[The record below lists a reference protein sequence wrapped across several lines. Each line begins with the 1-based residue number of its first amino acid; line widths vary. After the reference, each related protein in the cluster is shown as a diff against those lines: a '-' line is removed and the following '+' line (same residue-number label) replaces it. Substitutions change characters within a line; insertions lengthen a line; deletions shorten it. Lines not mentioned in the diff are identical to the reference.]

1 MPEIG
6 RHQTPS
12 VSFLGELHVWKF
24 INGSAPEDRVCPLEQ
39 DIAPEREFVNANH
52 KVHGEMI
59 DGKSFLAFPPATN
72 SALRFASKD
81 WLRKIL
87 ARGTGSSRLRIVLTL
102 YFVLCISFFA
112 VRTAHWKQVND
123 PAQLHYLCF
132 LMDHGFAPYRD
143 ILEINMPGTYLVN
156 WSVMHTLGGGS
167 AAWRAF
173 DFGLMGIAGAA
184 MIVIALPYDWLAGF
198 LAATLFILY
207 HGRDG
212 AGQEGQRDLIIAVLL
227 LCAYAFLFYAF
238 RSCRKWPMLAF
249 GLCGGIAATI
259 KPMPLP
265 FMLLLLLPAA
275 IRWKRMGEPVLRP
288 LFYALLGLMAPVA
301 MVGAFLISH
310 HSLSS
315 FWYLLDVELPFY
327 QGLGRVPWPMLL
339 SLTATASV
347 KTIALIALAIGVMK
361 RDWWNWE
368 GKLLVGGILFGITSY
383 LAQGKAFPYH
393 RYPMLAFLFL
403 WAGLQMIPALRARR
417 IVRILAVAGVG
428 FAAILAP
435 IYVNRSIHKVW
446 DPKFSDS
453 VAADLNQLG
462 GGALSGRVQCID
474 MPADC
479 DATLYRMRLVQSTGL
494 FYDYLIFGS
503 SRQRVIRDVR
513 GTFWRQFQRNTPQVV
528 VVGTGLYPYGRGYSK
543 LASWPRFQQEL
554 ANHYVLYV
562 DRSFPPA
569 ESGARAYRIY
579 VEKEVPQITASLRS
593 PTSHP

>member
-1 MPEIG
+1 
-6 RHQTPS
+6 
-12 VSFLGELHVWKF
+12 
-24 INGSAPEDRVCPLEQ
+24 
-39 DIAPEREFVNANH
+39 
-52 KVHGEMI
+52 MI
-59 DGKSFLAFPPATN
+59 DGKSFLAFPPAKN
-72 SALRFASKD
+72 SAVRFASKD

-87 ARGTGSSRLRIVLTL
+87 AWRPRSSRLRIVLAL
-102 YFVLCISFFA
+102 YFSLCIGFFA

-143 ILEINMPGTYLVN
+143 LLEINMPGIYLVN

-167 AAWRAF
+167 GAWRAF
-173 DFGLMGIAGAA
+173 DFALLGIASGA
-184 MIVIALPYDWLAGF
+184 MIVIARPYDWLAGF
-198 LAATLFILY
+198 LGATLFILY
-207 HGRDG
+207 HARDG
-212 AGQEGQRDLIIAVLL
+212 AGQEGQREFIIAVLL
-227 LCAYAFLFYAF
+227 LCAYAFLFDAF
-238 RSCRKWPMLAF
+238 RSRRTWPMFAF
-249 GLCGGIAATI
+249 GLCGGMAATI

-265 FMLLLLLPAA
+265 FMLVVLLLAA
-275 IRWKRMGEPVLRP
+275 IKWKRLSEPVLR
-288 LFYALLGLMAPVA
+288 LLLYALLGLMAPLA

-310 HSLSS
+310 HSLDS
-315 FWYLLDVELPFY
+315 FWYLLRVELPFY
-327 QGLGRVPWPMLL
+327 QGLGRVSLPMLL
-339 SLTATASV
+339 SLIATASV
-347 KTIALIALAIGVMK
+347 KTVALIALAIAVMK

-368 GKLLVGGILFGITSY
+368 GKLLVAGIMFGVASY

-417 IVRILAVAGVG
+417 TVRTLAAAGVG
-428 FAAILAP
+428 FVAILAP
-435 IYVNRSIHKVW
+435 IYVSRSVHKVW

-453 VAADLNQLG
+453 LAADLNQLG

-513 GTFWRQFQRNTPQVV
+513 ATFWHQFKRRTPQVI

-543 LASWPRFQQEL
+543 LASWPLFQKEL
-554 ANHYVLYV
+554 ASHYALYE
-562 DRSFPPA
+562 DRSFPSA

-579 VEKEVPQITASLRS
+579 VEKGRPQITASLRY

>member
-1 MPEIG
+1 MSVRA
-6 RHQTPS
+6 RHRS
-12 VSFLGELHVWKF
+12 ES
-24 INGSAPEDRVCPLEQ
+24 
-39 DIAPEREFVNANH
+39 NANH
-52 KVHGEMI
+52 KVLGEMI
-59 DGKSFLAFPPATN
+59 DGKSFLAFPPANN
-72 SALRFASKD
+72 SAVPSASKD
-81 WLRKIL
+81 WLPRIL
-87 ARGTGSSRLRIVLTL
+87 TWGTSPRLRFLLTL
-102 YFVLCISFFA
+102 YFLLCIGFFA

-143 ILEINMPGTYLVN
+143 LLEINMPGTYLVT

-167 AAWRAF
+167 GAWRAF
-173 DFGLMGIAGAA
+173 DFGLLGMAVAA
-184 MIVIALPYDWLAGF
+184 MIVIAWPYDWLAGF
-198 LAATLFILY
+198 FAATLFILW

-212 AGQEGQRDLIIAVLL
+212 AGQEGQRDFIIAVLL
-227 LCAYAFLFYAF
+227 LSAYAFLFYAF
-238 RSCRKWPMLAF
+238 RHRRSWPMFAF

-265 FMLLLLLPAA
+265 FMLLLLLLAV
-275 IRWKRMGEPVLRP
+275 IKWKRMGEPLLRP
-288 LFYALLGLMAPVA
+288 VLYALLGLVVPLAIVA
-301 MVGAFLISH
+301 AFLISH
-310 HSLSS
+310 HSLGS
-315 FWYLLDVELPFY
+315 FWYLLHVEMPFY
-327 QGLGRVPWPMLL
+327 QSLGRVSWSKLL
-339 SLTATASV
+339 SLIATGSI
-347 KTIALIALAIGVMK
+347 KTIALIAIAIAVMK

-368 GKLLVGGILFGITSY
+368 GKMLITGILFGVASY

-417 IVRILAVAGVG
+417 MVRTLAAAGVG

-435 IYVNRSIHKVW
+435 IYVSHAVHKVW

-453 VAADLNQLG
+453 LAADLNRLG

-479 DATLYRMRLVQSTGL
+479 DATLYGMRLVQSTGL

-503 SRQRVIRDVR
+503 SQQRVIRDAR
-513 GTFWRQFQRNTPQVV
+513 GTFWQQFQKNTPQVV
-528 VVGTGLYPYGRGYSK
+528 VVGTGLYPNGGGYGK
-543 LASWPRFQQEL
+543 LASWPLFQQEL
-554 ANHYVLYV
+554 ANHYVLFD

-579 VEKEVPQITASLRS
+579 VEKNSPQITASLRS
-593 PTSHP
+593 PASRP

>member
-1 MPEIG
+1 MRI
-6 RHQTPS
+6 
-12 VSFLGELHVWKF
+12 
-24 INGSAPEDRVCPLEQ
+24 C
-39 DIAPEREFVNANH
+39 NANH

-87 ARGTGSSRLRIVLTL
+87 ARGPGSSRLRIVLTL
-102 YFVLCISFFA
+102 YFVLCIGFFA

-167 AAWRAF
+167 GAWRAF
-173 DFGLMGIAGAA
+173 DLSLMGIAAAA

-198 LAATLFILY
+198 FAATLFILY

-238 RSCRKWPMLAF
+238 RSRRKWPMFAF

-275 IRWKRMGEPVLRP
+275 IRWKRMGEPVIRP
-288 LFYALLGLMAPVA
+288 LFYAQLGLMAPVA
-301 MVGAFLISH
+301 VIVAFLISH
-310 HSLSS
+310 SSLGP
-315 FWYLLDVELPFY
+315 FWYLLHVELPFY
-327 QGLGRVPWPMLL
+327 QSLGRVSWPVLL
-339 SLTATASV
+339 RFTATASV
-347 KTIALIALAIGVMK
+347 RTIALIAFAIAVMK

-368 GKLLVGGILFGITSY
+368 GKLLVAGILFGIASY

-403 WAGLQMIPALRARR
+403 WAGLQMITALRARR
-417 IVRILAVAGVG
+417 MVRTLAVAGVG

-453 VAADLNQLG
+453 LVADLNQLG

-474 MPADC
+474 TPADC
-479 DATLYRMRLVQSTGL
+479 DATLYRMHLVQSTGL

-513 GTFWRQFQRNTPQVV
+513 GTFWQQFQRHTPQVV
-528 VVGTGLYPYGRGYSK
+528 VVSTGLYPNGRGYSK

-554 ANHYVLYV
+554 ASHYVLYV

-569 ESGARAYRIY
+569 ESGVRAYRIY

>member
-1 MPEIG
+1 
-6 RHQTPS
+6 
-12 VSFLGELHVWKF
+12 
-24 INGSAPEDRVCPLEQ
+24 
-39 DIAPEREFVNANH
+39 
-52 KVHGEMI
+52 MI

-81 WLRKIL
+81 WLRKML
-87 ARGTGSSRLRIVLTL
+87 ASGTASSRLRIALTL
-102 YFVLCISFFA
+102 YFLLCIGFFA

-156 WSVMHTLGGGS
+156 WSVMHSLGGGS
-167 AAWRAF
+167 GAWRAF
-173 DFGLMGIAGAA
+173 DFGLMGIAAAA
-184 MIVIALPYDWLAGF
+184 MIVIARPYGWLAGF
-198 LAATLFILY
+198 FAATLFILF

-227 LCAYAFLFYAF
+227 LSAYAFLFYAF
-238 RSCRKWPMLAF
+238 RSRRSWPMFAF

-288 LFYALLGLMAPVA
+288 LLYVLLGLMVPVA
-301 MVGAFLISH
+301 VVVAFLFSH
-310 HSLSS
+310 HSLGS
-315 FWYLLDVELPFY
+315 FWYLLRVELPFY
-327 QGLGRVPWPMLL
+327 QNLGRVPWPMLL
-339 SLTATASV
+339 RLIATSSV
-347 KTIALIALAIGVMK
+347 ETVALLALAIAVMK

-368 GKLLVGGILFGITSY
+368 GKLLVAGILFGIASY

-403 WAGLQMIPALRARR
+403 WVGLQMIPALRARGM
-417 IVRILAVAGVG
+417 VRTLAVAGVG
-428 FAAILAP
+428 FATIVAP
-435 IYVNRSIHKVW
+435 IYVHQSVQKVW

-453 VAADLNQLG
+453 LAADLHQLG
-462 GGALSGRVQCID
+462 GAVLSGRVQCID
-474 MPADC
+474 TPADC

-494 FYDYLIFGS
+494 FYDYLVLGS
-503 SRQRVIRDVR
+503 NQQRVIRDVR
-513 GTFWRQFQRNTPQVV
+513 GTFWQQFQKNTPQVLI
-528 VVGTGLYPYGRGYSK
+528 VGTGLYPHGSGYGK
-543 LASWPRFQQEL
+543 LASWPLFQQEL
-554 ANHYVLYV
+554 ASHYALYE

-569 ESGARAYRIY
+569 ESGPRAYRIY
-579 VEKEVPQITASLRS
+579 VEKSRPQITASLQS